1 MNAYLASSPRA
12 YREAAV
18 LTATGEQLIVMLYDG
33 ARRFLYQAG
42 VAMAD
47 KNIEL
52 SHNKLRRAE
61 LIVVHLRDTLDL
73 EQGGELALR
82 LRSIYLFCERH
93 MQQARFERDPSKL
106 EEVSQLLGQL
116 REAWA
121 EIAGANER

>member
-1 MNAYLASSPRA
+1 MNAYPASSPNA

-18 LTATGEQLIVMLYDG
+18 LTATGEQLVVMLYDG

-42 VAMAD
+42 IAMAD
-47 KNIEL
+47 GKIEL

-61 LIVVHLRDTLDL
+61 LIVMHLRDTLDL

-93 MQQARFERDPSKL
+93 MQQARFERNPAKL
-106 EEVSQLLGQL
+106 EEVSELLGQL
-116 REAWA
+116 RASWA
-121 EIAGANER
+121 EIAGG

>member
-18 LTATGEQLIVMLYDG
+18 LTATGEQLMVMLYDG

-47 KNIEL
+47 HNVEL

-61 LIVVHLRDTLDL
+61 LIIMHLRDTLDL
-73 EQGGELALR
+73 EQGGELASR
-82 LRSIYLFCERH
+82 LWSIYLFCGQH
-93 MQQARFERDPSKL
+93 LQTARFERDPSKL
-106 EEVSQLLGQL
+106 EEVSELLGQL
-116 REAWA
+116 RDAWA
-121 EIAGANER
+121 EIAAG

>member
-1 MNAYLASSPRA
+1 MNAYLASSSPHA

-18 LTATGEQLIVMLYDG
+18 MTATGEQLIVMLYDG
-33 ARRFLYQAG
+33 ARRFLHQAA

-61 LIVVHLRDTLDL
+61 LIIQHLRDTTDP
-73 EQGGELALR
+73 EQGGELASN
-82 LRSIYLFCERH
+82 LRSLYLFFGQH
-93 MQQARFERDPSKL
+93 LLKARFERDPAKI
-106 EEVSQLLGQL
+106 EEVSALIGQL

-121 EIAGANER
+121 EIAGT